1 MDGEVGFLG
10 EKRRLNGEL
19 RVSLHTAQW
28 ASIDG
33 SGLPRVMSRSRIAP
47 FISAR
52 AAGAVVEMSVLMRGY
67 SGNDTTQAIAD
78 SHRGFRDCQEVSLAR
93 PLLADLA
100 DSICLEAAS
109 S

>member
-1 MDGEVGFLG
+1 
-10 EKRRLNGEL
+10 
-19 RVSLHTAQW
+19 
-28 ASIDG
+28 
-33 SGLPRVMSRSRIAP
+33 MSRSRIAP

-78 SHRGFRDCQEVSLAR
+78 SHRGFRDREKVGR
-93 PLLADLA
+93 PGPFAADIA
-100 DSICLEAAS
+100 DSRCVEAAS